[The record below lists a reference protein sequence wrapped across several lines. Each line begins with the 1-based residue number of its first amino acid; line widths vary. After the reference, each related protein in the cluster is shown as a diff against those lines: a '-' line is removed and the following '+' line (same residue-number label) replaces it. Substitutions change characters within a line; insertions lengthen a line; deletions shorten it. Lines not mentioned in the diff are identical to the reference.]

1 MDQTLKLHN
10 HANVIGPTTDFAY
23 KWGLNTGLSEA
34 KALRLALAVDEMVT
48 DVVRFAFPRREDTFD
63 ITFRADMSTAEVIIH
78 ERGEPFD
85 PAQHAYDSDRAHT
98 KGDFEGAGFSVIKHC
113 VDDFVFLNRGRDG
126 KEFRMMQHIASDHI
140 ADLHL
145 ADDWVSEADREDVQY
160 DLSAVTPADAE
171 AIAKLIYRTYD
182 YTYAKEDLY
191 YPDRISRALEEGSK
205 FGVLLRTDRGRPV
218 GYFAVLQA
226 SDSEIGEVGEAV
238 VAPNHRQRG
247 LMKRML
253 KALIDEAEA
262 RGLLGVFGEA
272 VTVHDISQRVNQHF
286 GMRSTALLLGIFP
299 SERFL
304 GLTEKCEHP
313 ITVVIDFRPL
323 EPYDTVAPYLPAPY
337 ADLLTRIY
345 DALGATVI
353 APSDPALPTDTL
365 PDTLP
370 DATHLDAQIHY
381 TYHHVI
387 FVVDTIGADLADQVL
402 LALDD
407 LGEEDMHVAF
417 VDLPLHD
424 PHTPVASDM
433 LRDAGFVFAGLMPHF
448 HQGHDYLR
456 MQRPLVP
463 LDPSEINAYSDLA
476 ASLKAFILDEL
487 SWNTNG
493 TETP

>member
-23 KWGLNTGLSEA
+23 KWGLNAGLSEA
-34 KALRLALAVDEMVT
+34 KALRLSLAVDEMVT

-63 ITFRADMSTAEVIIH
+63 VTFRADLSTAEVIIH
-78 ERGEPFD
+78 DRGEPFD
-85 PAQHAYDSDRAHT
+85 PAQHTYDPERARTH
-98 KGDFEGAGFSVIKHC
+98 GDFEGAGFAVINHC

-126 KEFRMMQHIASDHI
+126 KEFRMMQHIESEHI

-160 DLSAVTPADAE
+160 ELSTVTPADAE

-205 FGVLLRTDRGRPV
+205 FGVLLRTDHGRPV
-218 GYFAVLQA
+218 GYFAVLQS
-226 SDSEIGEVGEAV
+226 SDSDIGEVGEAV
-238 VAPNHRQRG
+238 VAPNHRRRG

-253 KALIDEAEA
+253 KALIDEAEG

-286 GMRSTALLLGIFP
+286 GMESTALLLGIFP

-323 EPYDTVAPYLPAPY
+323 DPYDTVAPYLPAPY
-337 ADLLTRIY
+337 ADLLTQIY
-345 DALGATVI
+345 ETLGATVV
-353 APSDPALPTDTL
+353 APSDAALPVDS
-365 PDTLP
+365 LP

-381 TYHHVI
+381 KYHHVI
-387 FVVDTIGADLADQVL
+387 FVVDTIGADLTDQVVQ
-402 LALDD
+402 ALDD
-407 LGEEDMHVAF
+407 LDDEQMHVAF
-417 VDLPLHD
+417 VDVLLND
-424 PHTPVASDM
+424 PHTPAAVQ
-433 LRDAGFVFAGLMPHF
+433 LLQDAGFVFAGLMPHF

-463 LDPSEINAYSDLA
+463 LDPSEMNVYSDLA
-476 ASLKAFILDEL
+476 ASLKSFILDEL